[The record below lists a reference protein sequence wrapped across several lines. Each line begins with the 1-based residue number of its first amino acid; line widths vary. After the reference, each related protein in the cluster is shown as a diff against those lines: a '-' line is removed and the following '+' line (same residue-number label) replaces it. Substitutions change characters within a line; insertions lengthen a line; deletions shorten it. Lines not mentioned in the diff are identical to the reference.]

1 MTALAHMDDLNTS
14 VNRAVDNDIARVG
27 YGKAAV
33 FRAKFRTGT
42 PHVRMICKA
51 MTLLLKA
58 IDKAERIGGAALS
71 DVVVNLL

>member
-1 MTALAHMDDLNTS
+1 MDDFNTS

-27 YGKAAV
+27 YSKTAV
-33 FRAKFRTGT
+33 FRAKFRAST
-42 PHVRMICKA
+42 PHVRIICKA

-58 IDKAERIGGAALS
+58 IDKAERIGGAALR